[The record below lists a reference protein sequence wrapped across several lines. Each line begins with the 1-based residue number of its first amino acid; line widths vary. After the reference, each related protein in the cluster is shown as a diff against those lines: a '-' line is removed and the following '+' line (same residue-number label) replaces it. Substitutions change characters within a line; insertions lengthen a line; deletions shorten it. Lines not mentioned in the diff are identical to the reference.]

1 MLRAKRYREYNS
13 CDMKANYSPAFP
25 PNSSAADEEAIEPEI
40 VGGPMPFG
48 RGARADESLMGRFRS
63 FILRIKIL
71 FSAAIVLMALTLI
84 IAGAVLTST
93 FIGAVLGIPLMLAGA
108 LIIWLLFKALTFGKA
123 GNVFI
128 FKRY

>member
-1 MLRAKRYREYNS
+1 
-13 CDMKANYSPAFP
+13 MKANYSPAFP

-63 FILRIKIL
+63 FILRIKML